1 MSLLSR
7 SLIPLIAILTL
18 CRIEARAQASFTIPN
33 VEGTAFVETSVDGG
47 PPTLRRP
54 LDFHLTGPG
63 LSITRISP
71 LAFGGDPG
79 NVEARDTCMTS
90 PCRPGTLVGTNSSFS
105 GALATFGASAVV
117 NGVQFPNIRLN
128 GSLNFVSAPIVLP
141 NFLTL
146 GTDAVKLPF
155 TFSGNITGLPLN
167 SQTPIFDANLSGQ
180 GTATFRFELSGFN
193 VIDPIF
199 KLLEIEYVFGP
210 LAVSIDIKPG
220 TFPNTINPR
229 SKGKITV
236 AILTTDTFDAT
247 TVDPSTVL
255 FGVTGTEVSPFQSAL
270 EDVDGDGRLDLVLH
284 FTTQGTGIICGTE
297 SASLT
302 GATFSGQHLE
312 GSDSILT
319 VGCR

>member
-1 MSLLSR
+1 MSLFSR
-7 SLIPLIAILTL
+7 SLIPLIVVLML
-18 CRIEARAQASFTIPN
+18 CGIEVRAQASFTISN
-33 VEGTAFVETSVDGG
+33 VQGTAFLTTSVDGG

-79 NVEARDTCMTS
+79 NVEARDICLANS
-90 PCRPGTLVGTNSSFS
+90 CPPGTLLGTNSSFS

-141 NFLTL
+141 NFLL
-146 GTDAVKLPF
+146 IGTDAVKLPF
-155 TFSGNITGLPLN
+155 TFSGNITGLTLN
-167 SQTPIFDANLSGQ
+167 TLTPIFDANLSGQ
-180 GTATFRFELSGFN
+180 GMATFHFDLVGFD
-193 VIDPIF
+193 VINPRF
-199 KLLEIEYVFGP
+199 KLREIEYIFGP
-210 LAVSIDIKPG
+210 LPISIDIKPG

-270 EDVDGDGRLDLVLH
+270 EDVDGDGHLDLVLH
-284 FTTQGTGIICGTE
+284 FTTQGTGIICGTD

-302 GATFSGQHLE
+302 GSTFSGQNFE
-312 GSDSILT
+312 GADSLVT
-319 VGCR
+319 VGCK